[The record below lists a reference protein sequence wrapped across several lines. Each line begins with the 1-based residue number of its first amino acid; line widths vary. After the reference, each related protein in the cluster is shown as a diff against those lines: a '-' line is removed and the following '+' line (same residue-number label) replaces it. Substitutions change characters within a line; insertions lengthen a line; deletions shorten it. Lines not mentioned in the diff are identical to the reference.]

1 MERTGFVKEKKG
13 DTLSVCFERPEACE
27 GCRGCSKGLLPKKE
41 LLTVFG
47 KAEIGDE
54 VVVRMPEAKTLKA
67 SLLAYGAPLCGA
79 VAGLLIASAA
89 GAGDGIT
96 LVAAIAGM
104 AVGYGAVRLF
114 DVRLRKNDD
123 WRPTVVA
130 VVSQKEKKE

>member
-1 MERTGFVKEKKG
+1 MERTGFVKEKQG
-13 DTLSVCFERPEACE
+13 DTLRVCFERPEACE
-27 GCRGCSKGLLPKKE
+27 GCRGCSKGFLPKKE

-47 KAEIGDE
+47 QAEVGDE

-89 GAGDGIT
+89 GAGDAVT
-96 LVAAIAGM
+96 LVAALADM
-104 AVGYGAVRLF
+104 AAGYGAVRLF
-114 DVRLRKNDD
+114 DLRLRRNED

-130 VVSQKEKKE
+130 VVSQEEKKE